1 MIHSLP
7 EFLEW
12 QRQQR
17 IYWGVRRREWLYGPE
32 GLCRWLYARM
42 IHGQRRLNLE
52 NPTSFCDKLNW
63 LKFHYHVPELKIFAD
78 KAAVRGHVAERLGPE
93 WLIPLLGVYVR
104 PQEIPWDELP
114 DAFVLKATHG
124 SAMNVLC
131 PDKSKLDRGLA
142 VRWLR
147 RWLRRDFYRYGME
160 WCYQGLPR
168 RILCETFLRGEDG
181 LSPWDYKVL
190 CFGGEPRTV
199 WVDVDRHRGTSAPI
213 STPIGTV
220 WPAAVPGMKP
230 PARNSLVRRSWTG
243 CWPPP
248 GRFRPAIRSCAWIS
262 TRFRAA
268 CFSAKSPCIPAGA
281 SNRSCRCR
289 STRKS
294 DPGSACRRPM
304 CENGRRLR
312 KDK

>member
-1 MIHSLP
+1 MIYSRA

-12 QRQQR
+12 QRQVR

-93 WLIPLLGVYVR
+93 WLIPLLGVYAR

-142 VRWLR
+142 VRRLR

-190 CFGGEPRTV
+190 CFGGEPRIV
-199 WVDVDRHRGTSAPI
+199 WVDVARHTRHQRAYFDADWNRLACGS
-213 STPIGTV
+213 
-220 WPAAVPGMKP
+220 
-230 PARNSLVRRSWTG
+230 SWYE
-243 CWPPP
+243 
-248 GRFRPAIRSCAWIS
+248 A
-262 TRFRAA
+262 
-268 CFSAKSPCIPAGA
+268 AGA
-281 SNRSCRCR
+281 EFPRPPQLDRMLAAARTLSAGYPFMRVDFYQVSGRLLFGEI
-289 STRKS
+289 TLY
-294 DPGSACRRPM
+294 PGGGFEPFLPLAFDEEVGSWI
-304 CENGRRLR
+304 RLPEANA
-312 KDK
+312 

>member
-1 MIHSLP
+1 MIYSRA

-12 QRQQR
+12 QRQVR

-93 WLIPLLGVYVR
+93 WLIPLLGVYAR

-142 VRWLR
+142 VRRLR

-190 CFGGEPRTV
+190 CFGGEPRIV
-199 WVDVDRHRGTSAPI
+199 WVDVARHTRHQRAYFDADWNRLACGS
-213 STPIGTV
+213 
-220 WPAAVPGMKP
+220 
-230 PARNSLVRRSWTG
+230 SWYE
-243 CWPPP
+243 
-248 GRFRPAIRSCAWIS
+248 A
-262 TRFRAA
+262 
-268 CFSAKSPCIPAGA
+268 AGA
-281 SNRSCRCR
+281 EFPRPPQLDRMLAAARTLSAGYPFMRVDFYVVSGRLLFGEI
-289 STRKS
+289 TLY
-294 DPGSACRRPM
+294 PGGGFEPFLPLAFDEEVGSWI
-304 CENGRRLR
+304 RLPEANA
-312 KDK
+312 

>member
-1 MIHSLP
+1 MIYSRA

-12 QRQQR
+12 QRQAR

-93 WLIPLLGVYVR
+93 WLIPLLGVYAR

-142 VRWLR
+142 VRRLR

-190 CFGGEPRTV
+190 CFGGEPRIV
-199 WVDVDRHRGTSAPI
+199 WVDVARHTRHQRAYFDADWNRLACGS
-213 STPIGTV
+213 
-220 WPAAVPGMKP
+220 
-230 PARNSLVRRSWTG
+230 SWYE
-243 CWPPP
+243 
-248 GRFRPAIRSCAWIS
+248 A
-262 TRFRAA
+262 
-268 CFSAKSPCIPAGA
+268 AGA
-281 SNRSCRCR
+281 EFPRPPQLDRMLAAARTLSAGYPFMRVDFYVVSGRLLFGEI
-289 STRKS
+289 TLY
-294 DPGSACRRPM
+294 PGGGFEPFLPLAFDEEVGSWI
-304 CENGRRLR
+304 RLPEANA
-312 KDK
+312 

>member
-1 MIHSLP
+1 MIYSRA

-12 QRQQR
+12 QRQVR

-93 WLIPLLGVYVR
+93 WLIPLLGVYAR

-142 VRWLR
+142 VRRLR

-190 CFGGEPRTV
+190 CFGGEPRIV
-199 WVDVDRHRGTSAPI
+199 WVDVARHR
-213 STPIGTV
+213 
-220 WPAAVPGMKP
+220 
-230 PARNSLVRRSWTG
+230 LE
-243 CWPPP
+243 PP
-248 GRFRPAIRSCAWIS
+248 G
-262 TRFRAA
+262 
-268 CFSAKSPCIPAGA
+268 
-281 SNRSCRCR
+281 
-289 STRKS
+289 
-294 DPGSACRRPM
+294 
-304 CENGRRLR
+304 LR
-312 KDK
+312 QFLV